1 MTKEEYTQAKER
13 AAKYQSCENEL
24 NNVDKALS
32 NIEQYNS
39 FTLRHPYKISEEVS
53 FGINTVTRNNL
64 ISLLKEYRATIAGA
78 MEEI

>member
-39 FTLRHPYKISEEVS
+39 FTLRHPYSITKEMY
-53 FGINTVTRNNL
+53 FGINAITRNSL
-64 ISLLKEYRATIAGA
+64 ISLGVMK
-78 MEEI
+78 